1 MNPTTQERD
10 LKIFIFSK
18 SLTGKPDDK
27 FVGVNA
33 ACLITA
39 FGADVVQKEFGID
52 VQQIE
57 DVATAA
63 RTTRLVELDHEIEE
77 ATELVRAGFGDAQ
90 KRLKSATAERDAI
103 RQGRLLPKPLVNVE
117 VGKLRR
123 LVMAAR
129 EAKLQA
135 KQAEQAP
142 KVKAVKVTTGE

>member
-1 MNPTTQERD
+1 MTAATQERD
-10 LKIFIFSK
+10 LKTFIFAK
-18 SLTGKPDDK
+18 ALAGKPNDR
-27 FVGVNA
+27 FVGVKA

-39 FGADVVQKEFGID
+39 FGADVVQKEFGLD
-52 VQQIE
+52 VRQIE
-57 DVATAA
+57 DVANAA
-63 RTTRLVELDHEIEE
+63 RTTRLVELDNEIGE
-77 ATELVRAGFGDAQ
+77 ATELVRAGFHDAQ

-135 KQAEQAP
+135 KQAEKAP
-142 KVKAVKVTTGE
+142 QVVAKKVES